1 VKVKKDATSPAYAP
15 TMENIKSGNYP
26 ISRYL
31 YMYVRNRPTGALK
44 NYIDWTLSEE
54 GQKIVSEVGY
64 FPIR

>member
-1 VKVKKDATSPAYAP
+1 
-15 TMENIKSGNYP
+15 
-26 ISRYL
+26 
-31 YMYVRNRPTGALK
+31 MYVRNRPTGALK